1 MIEQK
6 IVDLFAQIGLGNV
19 ELPIVSVPGG
29 YLHRMYK
36 VHAGGKPYAVKH
48 LNPLIMKRPDA
59 ETNFKE
65 TEKLESVIEEA
76 GIKIVPALRFA
87 GRKMQLVVGDYF
99 YVFNW
104 VNGHST
110 DCHHITEIQC
120 TLAGSILGRIHALD
134 PKKGVKAKTEKSCID
149 FERYIRQSEETDHA
163 LFLLFS
169 ENEELLRCAGEKL
182 NIARKRL
189 PDIVCISDEDM
200 DPKNVLWDNGQPSV
214 IDLEC
219 LAYGNPVSHAL
230 QLSLQWSGATIFDIK
245 FSHIEA
251 FFDGYLKVFDN
262 GFREYDKVFGLAY
275 TWLEWLEYNLKRALG
290 DCIDENEREL
300 GAIEAKNTIKR
311 IRYLYENE
319 AEIKN
324 VLARL

>member
-6 IVDLFAQIGLGNV
+6 IVKLFATIGLGNA

-36 VHAGGKPYAVKH
+36 VYAGGKPYAVKH

-59 ETNFKE
+59 EMNFKE
-65 TEKLESVIEEA
+65 AEKLESIIEEA
-76 GIKIVPALRFA
+76 GIQIVPAILFA
-87 GRKMQLVVGDYF
+87 GRKMQLIDGDFF

-120 TLAGSILGRIHALD
+120 SLAGSILGRIHALD
-134 PKKGVKAKTEKSCID
+134 PQKGVKAETEESCID
-149 FERYIRQSEETDHA
+149 FEKYIRQAEETDHA
-163 LFLLFS
+163 LFLLLL
-169 ENEELLRCAGEKL
+169 ENEELLRCAEKEL
-182 NIARKRL
+182 NNAKKRL

-200 DPKNVLWDNGQPSV
+200 DPKNVLWENGHPFV

-230 QLSLQWSGATIFDIK
+230 QLSLQWSGASICDIQL
-245 FSHIEA
+245 SHIRA
-251 FFDGYLKVFDN
+251 FFDGYLKAFDN
-262 GFREYDKVFGLAY
+262 GFREYEKVFGLAY

-290 DCIDENEREL
+290 DCIDEKEKEL
-300 GAIEAKNTIKR
+300 GAVETINTIRR
-311 IRYLYENE
+311 IRCLYEHE